1 MPNFLAKLES
11 ACAAN
16 GSSAAIT
23 LGDDSITFA
32 ELWNNIEIVAANA
45 LRLGYKQGDTFLF
58 VAQPGARTMPVALGL
73 LKAGLRLAF
82 IDPFTAVESFHR
94 RVDLVQ
100 PKLVIADSKLYLLG
114 NPKSQWLRKLIKLNV
129 VDYASIGEAN
139 HFVSGARLPMH
150 PSGSGRIE
158 EFLQPTTRVDADAAD
173 SKALHSSSLEG
184 TSVDS
189 TSLDTNADA
198 VVVFTSGTTG
208 DPKGVVHSI
217 SSLSASFDATAEA
230 FGFKP
235 GETLLCEPMTV
246 GLVAMCRGVTWM
258 IPGKKLPQHFDKFFG
273 VPTDA
278 IKLLGALEN
287 QPETARNLKLIG
299 MGGAPVLPSLIN
311 RIHSVVGSD
320 VTTLCVYGM
329 TEILPAAIATG
340 EEKLFNT
347 EADILGKPVPG
358 VEFSF
363 ADDKE
368 ILIRGTGLMKGYLG
382 KQPSQWHATGDL
394 GYLDSQGRLMLLGRK
409 KNMLI
414 RADMNIYPSLY
425 EPGLCTIEGVADAVI
440 VGVPDEIGDDRVV
453 LFVVASEKN
462 ANATALIERVKHEL
476 PKHMDQQ
483 AYPDRIEVLR
493 EMPVSGRGQKRD
505 MRKLQ
510 AMALELFEA
519 GS

>member
-158 EFLQPTTRVDADAAD
+158 EFLQPVAPGGADADEAHTPD
-173 SKALHSSSLEG
+173 SA
-184 TSVDS
+184 
-189 TSLDTNADA
+189 SLDTQADA

-258 IPGKKLPQHFDKFFG
+258 IPGKKLPQRFEKFFG
-273 VPTDA
+273 VPTDV
-278 IKLLGALEN
+278 IKLLGALEK
-287 QPETARNLKLIG
+287 QPETAHNLKLIG

-311 RIHSVVGSD
+311 RIHSVVGSN

-368 ILIRGTGLMKGYLG
+368 ILVRGAGLMKGYLG
-382 KQPSQWHATGDL
+382 KQPSDWHATGDL
-394 GYLDSQGRLMLLGRK
+394 GYLDAQGRLMLLGRK

-425 EPGLCTIEGVADAVI
+425 EPGLCNIEGVADAVI
-440 VGVPDEIGDDRVV
+440 VGAPDEIGDDRVV
-453 LFVVASEKN
+453 LYVVASEKN
-462 ANATALIERVKHEL
+462 ANAAALIERVKREL

>member
-1 MPNFLAKLES
+1 MPNFLAKLEN

-16 GSSAAIT
+16 GSSTAIT
-23 LGDDSITFA
+23 LGEDSITFA
-32 ELWNNIEIVAANA
+32 ELWSNIEIVAANA
-45 LRLGYKQGDTFLF
+45 RRLGFKQGDTFLF
-58 VAQPGARTMPVALGL
+58 LAQPGPRTMPVALGL
-73 LKAGLRLAF
+73 LKAGMRLAF

-114 NPKSQWLRKLIKLNV
+114 NPKSQWLRKLIRLNV
-129 VDYASIGEAN
+129 VDYASIGEAK

-158 EFLQPTTRVDADAAD
+158 EFLEPVAQAGDDDANSTT
-173 SKALHSSSLEG
+173 
-184 TSVDS
+184 
-189 TSLDTNADA
+189 LDTNADA

-235 GETLLCEPMTV
+235 GETLFCEPMTV

-258 IPGKKLPQHFDKFFG
+258 IPGKKLPQSFDKFFG
-273 VPTDA
+273 VPTDV

-311 RIHSVVGSD
+311 RIHSVVGSN

-340 EEKLFNT
+340 EEKLVNT

-368 ILIRGTGLMKGYLG
+368 ILIRGAGLMKGYLG
-382 KQPSQWHATGDL
+382 KPPNEWHATGDL
-394 GYLDSQGRLMLLGRK
+394 GYLDAQGRLMLLGRK

-440 VGVPDEIGDDRVV
+440 VGAPDEIGDDRVV
-453 LFVVASEKN
+453 LYVVASEKN
-462 ANATALIERVKHEL
+462 GDAAALIERVKREL

-483 AYPDRIEVLR
+483 SYPDRIEVLR

-505 MRKLQ
+505 MRKLE

>member
-16 GSSAAIT
+16 GSSTAIT

-32 ELWNNIEIVAANA
+32 ELWSNIEIVAANA
-45 LRLGYKQGDTFLF
+45 HRLGFKAGETFLF
-58 VAQPGARTMPVALGL
+58 VAQPGPRTMPVALGL

-94 RVDLVQ
+94 RVELVQ

-114 NPKSQWLRKLIKLNV
+114 NPKSRWLRKLIKLNV
-129 VDYASIGEAN
+129 VDYASIGGAK

-158 EFLQPTTRVDADAAD
+158 EFLQPVAPGGSDVDEAHNADGA
-173 SKALHSSSLEG
+173 SL
-184 TSVDS
+184 DS
-189 TSLDTNADA
+189 TSLDTHADA

-217 SSLSASFDATAEA
+217 ASLSASFDATAEA
-230 FGFKP
+230 FGFEP

-258 IPGKKLPQHFDKFFG
+258 IPGKKLPHRFDKFFG
-273 VPTDA
+273 VPTDV
-278 IKLLGALEN
+278 IKLLGALER
-287 QPETARNLKLIG
+287 QPETARHLKFIG

-340 EEKLFNT
+340 EEKLANT

-368 ILIRGTGLMKGYLG
+368 ILIRGAGLMKGYLG
-382 KQPSQWHATGDL
+382 KEPTPWHSTGDL
-394 GYLDSQGRLMLLGRK
+394 GYLDAKGRLMLLGRK

-425 EPGLCTIEGVADAVI
+425 EPGLCTITGVADAVI
-440 VGVPDEIGDDRVV
+440 VGAPDEIGDDRVV

-462 ANATALIERVKHEL
+462 TDAALLIEHVKREL

-483 AYPDRIEVLR
+483 AYPDRIELLR

-505 MRKLQ
+505 MRKLEE
-510 AMALELFEA
+510 MALELFEA
-519 GS
+519 GAR

>member
-1 MPNFLAKLES
+1 MPNFLAKLENS
-11 ACAAN
+11 CAAN
-16 GSSAAIT
+16 GSSTAIT
-23 LGDDSITFA
+23 LGEDSITFA
-32 ELWNNIEIVAANA
+32 ELWSKIEIVAANA
-45 LRLGYKQGDTFLF
+45 RRLGFKQGDTFLF
-58 VAQPGARTMPVALGL
+58 VAQPGPRTMPVALGL
-73 LKAGLRLAF
+73 LKAGLRLGF

-94 RVDLVQ
+94 RVELVQ

-114 NPKSQWLRKLIKLNV
+114 NPKSKWLRKLIKLNV
-129 VDYASIGEAN
+129 VDYASIGEAK
-139 HFVSGARLPMH
+139 HYVSGSRLPMH
-150 PSGSGRIE
+150 PGGSGRIE
-158 EFLQPTTRVDADAAD
+158 EFLEPVAQVGDDGAD
-173 SKALHSSSLEG
+173 STA
-184 TSVDS
+184 VDS
-189 TSLDTNADA
+189 TSLDGASLDTNADA

-258 IPGKKLPQHFDKFFG
+258 IPDKKLPQRFDKFFG
-273 VPTDA
+273 VPTDI

-287 QPETARNLKLIG
+287 QPETARHLKLIG
-299 MGGAPVLPSLIN
+299 MGGAPILPSLIN

-340 EEKLFNT
+340 EEKLDNT

-368 ILIRGTGLMKGYLG
+368 ILIRGAGLMKGYLG
-382 KQPSQWHATGDL
+382 KQPSEWHATGDL
-394 GYLDSQGRLMLLGRK
+394 GYLDAQGRLMLLGRK

-425 EPGLCTIEGVADAVI
+425 EPGICTIEGVADAVI
-440 VGVPDEIGDDRVV
+440 VGAPDEIGDDRVV
-453 LFVVASEKN
+453 LFLVASEKN
-462 ANATALIERVKHEL
+462 GDATALIERVKREL

-505 MRKLQ
+505 MRKLE
-510 AMALELFEA
+510 AMALELFEVV
-519 GS
+519 S

>member
-16 GSSAAIT
+16 GSSTAIT
-23 LGDDSITFA
+23 LGADSITFT
-32 ELWNNIEIVAANA
+32 ELWSNIEIVAANA
-45 LRLGYKQGDTFLF
+45 RRLGFKPGDTFLF
-58 VAQPGARTMPVALGL
+58 VAQPGPRTMPVALGL
-73 LKAGLRLAF
+73 LMAGLRLAF

-94 RVDLVQ
+94 RVELVQ
-100 PKLVIADSKLYLLG
+100 PKLIIADSKLYLLG
-114 NPKSQWLRKLIKLNV
+114 NPRSQWLRKLIKLNV
-129 VDYASIGEAN
+129 VDYGSIGEAE

-150 PSGSGRIE
+150 PRGAGRIE
-158 EFLQPTTRVDADAAD
+158 QFLEPMGQGESEGGNVRDGAA
-173 SKALHSSSLEG
+173 
-184 TSVDS
+184 
-189 TSLDTNADA
+189 LDIQADA

-246 GLVAMCRGVTWM
+246 GLVAMCRGVTWV
-258 IPGKKLPQHFDKFFG
+258 IPGKKLPQRFDKFFG
-273 VPTDA
+273 VPTDV
-278 IKLLGALEN
+278 IKLLGALES
-287 QPETARNLKLIG
+287 QPETARNLELIG

-311 RIHSVVGSD
+311 RIHSVVGTH

-340 EEKLFNT
+340 EEKLCNT

-368 ILIRGTGLMKGYLG
+368 ILIRGAGLMKGYLG
-382 KQPSQWHATGDL
+382 KQPTQWHATGDL
-394 GYLDSQGRLMLLGRK
+394 GYLDAQGRLMLLGRK

-425 EPGLCTIEGVADAVI
+425 EPGLCTITGVADAVI
-440 VGVPDEIGDDRVV
+440 VGAPDEIGDDRVV
-453 LFVVASEKN
+453 LFLVASEKN
-462 ANATALIERVKHEL
+462 TDAAALIERVKREL
-476 PKHMDQQ
+476 PQHMDQQ

-505 MRKLQ
+505 MRKLE